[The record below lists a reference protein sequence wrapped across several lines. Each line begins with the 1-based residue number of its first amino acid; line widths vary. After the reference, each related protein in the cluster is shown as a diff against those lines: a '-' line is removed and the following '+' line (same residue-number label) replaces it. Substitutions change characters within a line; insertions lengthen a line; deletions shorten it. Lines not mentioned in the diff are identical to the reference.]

1 MSSMQKKRIVGQQVQ
16 STVSVVGE
24 KPKDLRLLLEQWRD
38 KINQDHQNSDF
49 ANIWEKRSVEGGG
62 KNSPK
67 SSMVSKTSRITGFQ
81 GGALRGAT
89 LAPGGV
95 NLGTQGNNYTIEDLM
110 RRIKR
115 IQYMTEKMSQGK
127 FENNNR

>member
-1 MSSMQKKRIVGQQVQ
+1 
-16 STVSVVGE
+16 
-24 KPKDLRLLLEQWRD
+24 
-38 KINQDHQNSDF
+38 
-49 ANIWEKRSVEGGG
+49 
-62 KNSPK
+62 
-67 SSMVSKTSRITGFQ
+67 MVSKTSRITGFQ

-95 NLGTQGNNYTIEDLM
+95 NLGAQGNNYTIEDLM

-127 FENNNR
+127 FEGNSRPAKVHAEKVLASAYDGSLPSLMINNSVQDFSQISQYK